1 MTTFR
6 ETMKWVTQYQKRQWE
21 AMPYEGREY
30 SAALYEKEGNIARI
44 TLNRP
49 EKRNALNDAM
59 FNDLMAG
66 LHQAN
71 DDPEVRVVIIRG
83 AGTTFC
89 AGHDLSSPIGEESPP
104 VHPELA
110 PTVRD
115 FYGIE
120 RRRCNKHEDLFN
132 FPKPT
137 IAQVHGYCIGAGG
150 EIQAACDITI
160 AAEDAQFGIRGF
172 GVAPIGLYGANL
184 NTWPG
189 GSHRIRA
196 GQMLP
201 ELSGKEMELIGAI
214 NKAVALDKLE
224 EETNRWAQAI
234 VSMPADAL
242 AVTKEFING
251 MLDITGYGALWR
263 THYEG
268 HVSIQWVRFRPD
280 EVSFYRSK
288 KYRGLKAFLEERAV
302 HATPKKRRSPNK
314 SL

>member
-6 ETMKWVTQYQKRQWE
+6 QITKWVTQYQKRQWE
-21 AMPYEGREY
+21 FTPYEGREY
-30 SAALYEKEGNIARI
+30 TAALYEKQGRIARI

-49 EKRNALNDAM
+49 EKRNAINDKM
-59 FNDLMAG
+59 FEDMLAG

-83 AGTTFC
+83 AGSTFS

-104 VHPELA
+104 VHPDLT

-115 FYGIE
+115 FYNIE

-160 AAEDAQFGIRGF
+160 AAEDAQFGVRGF
-172 GVAPIGLYGANL
+172 GVAPIGVYGANL
-184 NTWPG
+184 GPWPS
-189 GSHRIRA
+189 GSRRMMA
-196 GQMLP
+196 GNMFP
-201 ELSGKEMELIGAI
+201 ELSGKEMEATGAI
-214 NKAVALDKLE
+214 NKAVPRDKLE
-224 EETNRWAQAI
+224 EEVMKWAEALATI
-234 VSMPADAL
+234 PPDAL
-242 AVTKEFING
+242 AVTKEFVNG
-251 MLDITGYGALWR
+251 LLDITGYGAHWR
-263 THYEG
+263 AHYEG

-280 EVSFYRSK
+280 EVSFYRAK
-288 KYRGLKAFLEERAV
+288 KYGGLKGFLKDRAA
-302 HATPKKRRSPNK
+302 HATPKRKRGS
-314 SL
+314 